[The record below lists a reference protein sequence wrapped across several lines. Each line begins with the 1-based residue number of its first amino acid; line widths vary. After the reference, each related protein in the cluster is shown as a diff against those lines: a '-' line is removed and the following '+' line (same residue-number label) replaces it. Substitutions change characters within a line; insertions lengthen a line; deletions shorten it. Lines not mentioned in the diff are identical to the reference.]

1 MNVEGISAYKP
12 LGMNLQPERAA
23 APTAAAAGSGVVEF
37 SKMLLDGVLS
47 INAAQNESNQ
57 LVSNFIA
64 GKGPEVHNLMLNVE
78 KANLSLELAVQ
89 IRNKIIDAYNEVMRI
104 QM

>member
-1 MNVEGISAYKP
+1 MNVEGVSGYKP
-12 LGMNLQPERAA
+12 LGMDIQLERPA
-23 APTAAAAGSGVVEF
+23 APTTAAAGAGAVEF
-37 SKMLLDGVLS
+37 SKMLMDGVLS
-47 INAAQNESNQ
+47 LNAAQNESNQ

-89 IRNKIIDAYNEVMRI
+89 IRNKIIDAYNEVMRM